1 MVMATRFYAIPP
13 AVRYVV
19 YLGWRAAMTAA
30 YNAHKRI
37 VILREC
43 AHQAVDARF
52 HGKAVFRLF
61 LRDFS

>member
-1 MVMATRFYAIPP
+1 LCACTDDEKRWTLFSTLWYMVMATRFYAIPP

-43 AHQAVDARF
+43 AH
-52 HGKAVFRLF
+52 
-61 LRDFS
+61 